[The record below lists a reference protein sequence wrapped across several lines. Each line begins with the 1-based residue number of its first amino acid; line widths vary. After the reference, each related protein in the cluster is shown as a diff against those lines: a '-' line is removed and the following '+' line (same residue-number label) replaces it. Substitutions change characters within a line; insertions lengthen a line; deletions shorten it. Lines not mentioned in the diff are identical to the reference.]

1 MNNIIEKELNTGLNN
16 PINNNTNTAVSP
28 QCDEDYE
35 VIDGI
40 KHCPI
45 CHEPVEKVYDVDC
58 LGHRLISVGCKCR
71 QEEQVRE
78 KELEEMERHRKI

>member
-28 QCDEDYE
+28 QCEEDYE

-45 CHEPVEKVYDVDC
+45 WSRTC
-58 LGHRLISVGCKCR
+58 
-71 QEEQVRE
+71 
-78 KELEEMERHRKI
+78 

>member
-28 QCDEDYE
+28 QCEEDYE

-78 KELEEMERHRKI
+78 KGLEEMERHRKI